1 MKHFSIL
8 VFVASFCIALVYL
21 SLQSEAGQAWL
32 SSWQDSPQPLQTHS
46 VDTLALKRTEHL
58 QEQVHTL
65 SVKLEE
71 QAEAMRAMQTLISQ
85 LRQQTDFLTEKTDV
99 LTPQS
104 TVEPKMSVARQNKQV
119 STELKVASEI
129 ASDTGNAQ
137 NIKREQ
143 LARLQDVV
151 SKMEMAS
158 LRALSN

>member
-21 SLQSEAGQAWL
+21 SLQSEAGKAWL
-32 SSWQDSPQPLQTHS
+32 SSWRDSPQPLQTHS
-46 VDTLALKRTEHL
+46 VDTLALKSTEHL

-71 QAEAMRAMQTLISQ
+71 QAEAMRAMQALISQ
-85 LRQQTDFLTEKTDV
+85 LRQQTDLLPEETDV

-104 TVEPKMSVARQNKQV
+104 TVEPKMSVARQNNQV
-119 STELKVASEI
+119 STERKVASKL

-137 NIKREQ
+137 NVKREQ

-151 SKMEMAS
+151 SKMELAS

>member
-21 SLQSEAGQAWL
+21 SLQSEAGKAWL
-32 SSWQDSPQPLQTHS
+32 SSWRDSPQPLQTHS
-46 VDTLALKRTEHL
+46 VDTLALKSTEHL

-71 QAEAMRAMQTLISQ
+71 QAEEMRAMQALISQ
-85 LRQQTDFLTEKTDV
+85 LRQQTDLLPEETDV

-104 TVEPKMSVARQNKQV
+104 TVEPKMSVARQNNQV
-119 STELKVASEI
+119 STERKVASKL

-137 NIKREQ
+137 NVKREQ

-151 SKMEMAS
+151 SKMELAS

>member
-21 SLQSEAGQAWL
+21 SLQSEAGKAWL
-32 SSWQDSPQPLQTHS
+32 SSWRDSPQPLQTHS
-46 VDTLALKRTEHL
+46 VDTLALKSTEHL

-71 QAEAMRAMQTLISQ
+71 QAEEMRAMQSLISQ
-85 LRQQTDFLTEKTDV
+85 LRPQIDLLPEKTDV

-104 TVEPKMSVARQNKQV
+104 TVEPKMSVARQNNQV
-119 STELKVASEI
+119 STELKVASKL

-137 NIKREQ
+137 NVKREQ